1 MPILNSKNLKN
12 ILVTGG
18 AGFIGSNL
26 IKELL
31 MNHKFNKIV
40 SIDNYSTGRKSNHHK
55 NKKVEYV
62 KLDCRKIFENKQ
74 VLNFKPQYIF
84 HFGEFSK
91 VVPSFDLVHD
101 CLDNNISGTYNVL
114 KYALRNKSKLIYSAS
129 SMSIGDKKN
138 ENLSLYAWTKAKNF
152 ELIRNFDRWYG
163 LNYTSVC
170 FFNVFGENQISIGPM
185 ASVIGIFERQYRNRK
200 PLTIVRPGTQKRD
213 FTHIGD
219 AVNGAILSAKKGSK
233 KMYFIGSGKP
243 YSILNVT
250 KKFKTKIKY
259 IPKRPGEKFTGK
271 AKLYLSSKELGYRPR
286 YNLESYIKN
295 FIKNTKI

>member
-12 ILVTGG
+12 ILITGG

-31 MNHKFNKIV
+31 MNHKFNKII

-62 KLDCRKIFENKQ
+62 KLDCRKIFENKK

-84 HFGEFSK
+84 HFGEFSR
-91 VVPSFDLVHD
+91 VVPSFDLAHD

-114 KYALRNKSKLIYSAS
+114 KYALRNKSKLIYSTS

-170 FFNVFGENQISIGPM
+170 FFNVFGENQISTGPM

-213 FTHIGD
+213 FTHIED

-233 KMYFIGSGKP
+233 KMYFIGSGKS
-243 YSILNVT
+243 YSILNIT

-271 AKLYLSSKELGYRPR
+271 AKLYLSSKELGYKSR